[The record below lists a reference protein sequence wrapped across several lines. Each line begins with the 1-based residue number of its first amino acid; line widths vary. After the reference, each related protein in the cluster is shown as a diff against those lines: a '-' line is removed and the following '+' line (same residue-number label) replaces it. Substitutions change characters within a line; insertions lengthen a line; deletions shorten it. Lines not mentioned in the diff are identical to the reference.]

1 VVALTQRLMSLAFW
15 LVGTESELRS
25 GFAWSLFSW
34 VVGGFAVL
42 RGRFYRE
49 VVPVAARALGA
60 RESTRRP
67 QHSFAFSSVRE
78 TSFAS
83 HGFKD
88 LIASLTAALSSWV
101 GPKKVWGFTLSTC
114 GTASDFR
121 NAASICSFPL

>member
-1 VVALTQRLMSLAFW
+1 VVPVF
-15 LVGTESELRS
+15 VGWWGFCGVARS
-25 GFAWSLFSW
+25 
-34 VVGGFAVL
+34 V
-42 RGRFYRE
+42 YRE

-60 RESTRRP
+60 SESTRKP

-88 LIASLTAALSSWV
+88 RIASLTAALSSRV
-101 GPKKVWGFTLSTC
+101 RPKKVWGFTLSTC